1 MDNQME
7 IYADDE
13 KKILLKKMKEISLD
27 HLDFIQ
33 EDMAKIKFFYI
44 FYDRLQEMANIFADK
59 NQKLMKKYN
68 EIITYNENKIKKE
81 ILVQDKFLEYNDNI
95 DNLIKNLD
103 KNILNADNFIEGEF
117 KFKFKILKFF
127 KKRKK
132 CP

>member
-44 FYDRLQEMANIFADK
+44 FYDRLQ
-59 NQKLMKKYN
+59 
-68 EIITYNENKIKKE
+68 
-81 ILVQDKFLEYNDNI
+81 
-95 DNLIKNLD
+95 
-103 KNILNADNFIEGEF
+103 
-117 KFKFKILKFF
+117 
-127 KKRKK
+127 
-132 CP
+132 